1 MITSKTNFLALIGN
15 PVNHSLSPIMHNAA
29 IKYLG
34 LDLIYFSIP
43 CKEKDFDIIIKSLSK
58 INCKGI
64 NLTIPFKE
72 KVLNYCSKIS
82 PLADQIK
89 AVNTLKPN
97 NKGEWHGINTDVEGL
112 IYPLEKLNLKSKKA
126 IILGSGGAA
135 RSAIQGLINLKMSEI
150 IIISRN
156 QISINKLI
164 NDFKKQHLIKGIS
177 SKNAIIPDLIDS
189 TDLIINTTP
198 VGMINHTK
206 TTEELPFGDDIWTS
220 LNSKTVIYD
229 LIYNPQET
237 RLLNFSRKKGCQ
249 TINGMKM
256 LVIQGAKS
264 LSYWTDGLKIPIEI
278 MEEAIKNHLQTSL
291 ELD

>member
-43 CKEKDFDIIIKSLSK
+43 CNQKDFEIVIRSLSK

-64 NLTIPFKE
+64 NVTIPFKE
-72 KVLNYCSKIS
+72 KALDYCSKIS
-82 PLADQIK
+82 PLAEQIK

-97 NKGEWHGINTDVEGL
+97 GEGGWNGINTDVEGL
-112 IYPLEKLNLKSKKA
+112 TYPLENLNLSYKKA
-126 IILGSGGAA
+126 LILGSGGAS

-150 IIISRN
+150 VVISRN
-156 QISINKLI
+156 QNSLDSLL
-164 NDFKKQHLIKGIS
+164 NDFKNIHLIKGVYF
-177 SKNAIIPDLIDS
+177 KNPNICELVNTADLIV
-189 TDLIINTTP
+189 NTTP
-198 VGMINHTK
+198 VGMINHSSGK
-206 TTEELPFGDDIWTS
+206 EELPYGDNFWRS
-220 LNSKTVIYD
+220 LNSKTIIYD

-237 RLLNFSRKKGCQ
+237 PLLRLCRKKGCE

-256 LVIQGAKS
+256 LVAQGAKS
-264 LSYWTDGLKIPIEI
+264 LSYWTDGLNIPIEI
-278 MEEAIKNHLQTSL
+278 MEEAIRKHLL
-291 ELD
+291 I

>member
-43 CKEKDFDIIIKSLSK
+43 CDEKDFEIVVRSLSK

-64 NLTIPFKE
+64 NVTIPFKE
-72 KVLNYCSKIS
+72 KVLDYCSKIS
-82 PLADQIK
+82 PLAEQIK

-97 NKGEWHGINTDVEGL
+97 GKGEWYGINTDVEGL
-112 IYPLEKLNLKSKKA
+112 TYPLENLNLTDKKA
-126 IILGSGGAA
+126 IILGSGGAS

-150 IIISRN
+150 VVISRN
-156 QISINKLI
+156 EISLKSLL
-164 NDFKKQHLIKGIS
+164 NDFQNQHLIKGVS
-177 SKNAIIPDLIDS
+177 FKNPNIFNLIN
-189 TDLIINTTP
+189 TADLIINTTP
-198 VGMINHTK
+198 VGMINHSSGK
-206 TTEELPFGDDIWTS
+206 EEMPFGDNFWRS
-220 LNSKTVIYD
+220 LNSKTIIYD

-237 RLLNFSRKKGCQ
+237 PLLNFSRKKGCH

-256 LVIQGAKS
+256 LVAQGAKS
-264 LSYWTDGLKIPIEI
+264 LSYWTDGLKIPIEV
-278 MEEAIKNHLQTSL
+278 MEEAIKKYL
-291 ELD
+291 

>member
-29 IKYLG
+29 IKYLD

-43 CKEKDFDIIIKSLSK
+43 CKEKDFEIVIRSLSK

-64 NLTIPFKE
+64 NITIPFKE
-72 KVLNYCSKIS
+72 KVLAYCNKIS
-82 PLADQIK
+82 PLAEQIK

-97 NKGEWHGINTDVEGL
+97 GKGEWHGINTDVEGL
-112 IYPLEKLNLKSKKA
+112 TYPLENLSLANKKA

-156 QISINKLI
+156 QISINYLL
-164 NDFKKQHLIKGIS
+164 NDFKNQYLLKGVSCKDPNIFNLINS
-177 SKNAIIPDLIDS
+177 A
-189 TDLIINTTP
+189 DLIINTTP
-198 VGMINHTK
+198 VGMINHGSTK
-206 TTEELPFGDDIWTS
+206 KELPFGDHFWKT
-220 LNSKTVIYD
+220 LNAKTIIYD

-237 RLLNFSRKKGCQ
+237 PLLNLSRKKGCH

-256 LVIQGAKS
+256 LVAQGAKS
-264 LSYWTDGLKIPIEI
+264 LSYWTDGINIPIEI
-278 MEEAIKNHLQTSL
+278 MEEAIKKYL
-291 ELD
+291 

>member
-15 PVNHSLSPIMHNAA
+15 PVSHSLSPIMHNAA

-43 CKEKDFDIIIKSLSK
+43 CKEKDFEIVIRSLSK

-64 NLTIPFKE
+64 NVTIPFKE
-72 KVLNYCSKIS
+72 KVLSYCSLIS
-82 PLADQIK
+82 PLAEQIK

-97 NKGEWHGINTDVEGL
+97 GAGEWHGINTDVEGL
-112 IYPLEKLNLKSKKA
+112 TYPLENLNLANKKA

-156 QISINKLI
+156 QISIDSLI
-164 NDFKKQHLIKGIS
+164 NNFKNQYLLKGVALTNPNIFNLINS
-177 SKNAIIPDLIDS
+177 A
-189 TDLIINTTP
+189 DLIINTTP
-198 VGMINHTK
+198 VGMINHTSAK
-206 TTEELPFGDDIWTS
+206 EKLPFGDYFWRS

-237 RLLNFSRKKGCQ
+237 SLLNLARKKGCH
-249 TINGMKM
+249 TINGMNM
-256 LVIQGAKS
+256 LVAQGAKS
-264 LSYWTDGLKIPIEI
+264 LSYWTDGVKIPIEI
-278 MEEAIKNHLQTSL
+278 MEEAIKKYL
-291 ELD
+291 

>member
-43 CKEKDFDIIIKSLSK
+43 CNEKDFEIVIKSLSK

-64 NLTIPFKE
+64 NITIPFKE

-82 PLADQIK
+82 PLAKQIK
-89 AVNTLKPN
+89 AVNTLKPSE
-97 NKGEWHGINTDVEGL
+97 KGEWHGINTDVEGL
-112 IYPLEKLNLKSKKA
+112 IYPLKNLKLVNKQG

-135 RSAIQGLINLKMSEI
+135 RSAIQGLINLKMSKI
-150 IIISRN
+150 TVISRN
-156 QISINKLI
+156 QISLDSLL
-164 NDFKKQHLIKGIS
+164 NDFKNKHLIKGVS
-177 SKNAIIPDLIDS
+177 FKNTSNINLINS
-189 TDLIINTTP
+189 ADLIINTTP
-198 VGMINHTK
+198 VGMINNTDSK
-206 TTEELPFGDDIWTS
+206 ELLPFGDNFWTS
-220 LNSKTVIYD
+220 LNPKTVIYD

-237 RLLNFSRKKGCQ
+237 PLLSFSRKKGCQ

-256 LVIQGAKS
+256 LVAQGAKS

-278 MEEAIKNHLQTSL
+278 MEEAIKNYL
-291 ELD
+291 

>member
-43 CKEKDFDIIIKSLSK
+43 CNEKDFEIVIKSLSK

-64 NLTIPFKE
+64 NITIPFKE

-82 PLADQIK
+82 PLAEKIK
-89 AVNTLKPN
+89 SVNTLKPN
-97 NKGEWHGINTDVEGL
+97 GKGEWHGINTDVEGL
-112 IYPLEKLNLKSKKA
+112 IYPLENLNLENKHA
-126 IILGSGGAA
+126 IILGSGGSA
-135 RSAIQGLINLKMSEI
+135 RSAIQGLLHLKISEI
-150 IIISRN
+150 IVISRN
-156 QISINKLI
+156 QISLDSLLS
-164 NDFKKQHLIKGIS
+164 DFKNQHLIKGLTFQ
-177 SKNAIIPDLIDS
+177 NPNIPNLINS
-189 TDLIINTTP
+189 ADLIINTTP
-198 VGMINHTK
+198 VGMINY
-206 TTEELPFGDDIWTS
+206 TTEKTALPFGDNFWTS

-237 RLLNFSRKKGCQ
+237 PLLSLSRKKGCK

-256 LVIQGAKS
+256 LVAQGAKS
-264 LSYWTDGLKIPIEI
+264 LSYWTDGLEIPVEI
-278 MEEAIKNHLQTSL
+278 MEEAIKKNI
-291 ELD
+291 

>member
-43 CKEKDFDIIIKSLSK
+43 CNEKDFEIVIKSLSK

-64 NLTIPFKE
+64 NITIPFKE

-82 PLADQIK
+82 PLAEQIK

-97 NKGEWHGINTDVEGL
+97 GKGEWHGINTDVEGL
-112 IYPLEKLNLKSKKA
+112 IYPLENLNLEKKHA
-126 IILGSGGAA
+126 VILGSGGAA
-135 RSAIQGLINLKMSEI
+135 RSALQGLLNLKMSEI
-150 IIISRN
+150 IVITRN
-156 QISINKLI
+156 QISLDSLLS
-164 NDFKKQHLIKGIS
+164 DFKNQSLIKGLSYRNPNVPNIVNS
-177 SKNAIIPDLIDS
+177 ADILV
-189 TDLIINTTP
+189 NTTP
-198 VGMINHTK
+198 VGMINHTSTK
-206 TTEELPFGDDIWTS
+206 KELPFGDNFWTT
-220 LNSKTVIYD
+220 LNSKTIIYD

-237 RLLNFSRKKGCQ
+237 PLLSLSRKKGCQ

-256 LVIQGAKS
+256 LVAQGAKS
-264 LSYWTDGLKIPIEI
+264 LSYWTDGLTIPIEI
-278 MEEAIKNHLQTSL
+278 MEEAIEKYLGIS
-291 ELD
+291 

>member
-1 MITSKTNFLALIGN
+1 MITSKTKFLALIGN

-43 CKEKDFDIIIKSLSK
+43 CNEEDFEIVIKSLSK

-64 NLTIPFKE
+64 NITIPFKE
-72 KVLNYCSKIS
+72 KAVNYCSKIS
-82 PLADQIK
+82 PLAKQIK

-97 NKGEWHGINTDVEGL
+97 SRGEWHGINTDVEGL
-112 IYPLEKLNLKSKKA
+112 IYPLKNFNLANKKA

-135 RSAIQGLINLKMSEI
+135 RSAIQGLINLKMLEI
-150 IIISRN
+150 VVISRN
-156 QISINKLI
+156 QISINSLLRDFKNQHSIKGVYFKNANIPNLI
-164 NDFKKQHLIKGIS
+164 NS
-177 SKNAIIPDLIDS
+177 ADLIV
-189 TDLIINTTP
+189 NTTP
-198 VGMINHTK
+198 VGMINHTSAK
-206 TTEELPFGDDIWTS
+206 EELPFGDNFWTS

-237 RLLNFSRKKGCQ
+237 RLLTFSRKKGCH

-256 LVIQGAKS
+256 LVAQGAKS

-278 MEEAIKNHLQTSL
+278 MEEAIKKHI
-291 ELD
+291 

>member
-43 CKEKDFDIIIKSLSK
+43 CNEKDFEIVIKSLSK

-64 NLTIPFKE
+64 NITIPFKE

-82 PLADQIK
+82 PLAEQIK

-97 NKGEWHGINTDVEGL
+97 GRGEWDGINTDVEGL
-112 IYPLEKLNLKSKKA
+112 IYPLENYNFENKKA

-135 RSAIQGLINLKMSEI
+135 RSAIQGLINLNMSEI
-150 IIISRN
+150 IVISRN
-156 QISINKLI
+156 QISLKSLL
-164 NDFKKQHLIKGIS
+164 NDFNNQKLIKGIS
-177 SKNAIIPDLIDS
+177 SNSQYIHNFINSADLI
-189 TDLIINTTP
+189 LNTTP
-198 VGMINHTK
+198 VGMINHSSTK
-206 TTEELPFGDDIWTS
+206 EELPFGDNFWTS
-220 LNSKTVIYD
+220 LKSKTIVYD

-237 RLLNFSRKKGCQ
+237 PLLNFSRKRGCQ

-256 LVIQGAKS
+256 LVAQGAKS
-264 LSYWTDGLKIPIEI
+264 LSYWTDGLKIPIDI
-278 MEEAIKNHLQTSL
+278 MEEAIKKHI
-291 ELD
+291 

>member
-43 CKEKDFDIIIKSLSK
+43 CDEKDFEIVIKSLSK

-64 NLTIPFKE
+64 NVTIPFKE

-82 PLADQIK
+82 PVAEQIK
-89 AVNTLKPN
+89 AINTLKPN
-97 NKGEWHGINTDVEGL
+97 GKGEWHGINTDVEGL
-112 IYPLEKLNLKSKKA
+112 TYPLKNLNLAKKRG

-150 IIISRN
+150 IVVSRN
-156 QISINKLI
+156 QVSLDYLE
-164 NDFKKQHLIKGIS
+164 NDFKNQHFIKCIS
-177 SKNAIIPDLIDS
+177 SKDPNIINFVNSADLIV
-189 TDLIINTTP
+189 NATP
-198 VGMINHTK
+198 VGMINHANA
-206 TTEELPFGDDIWTS
+206 EELPFGDIFWTS
-220 LNSKTVIYD
+220 INPKTVIYD

-237 RLLNFSRKKGCQ
+237 KLLNFASKKGCQ

-256 LVIQGAKS
+256 LVFQGAKS

-278 MEEAIKNHLQTSL
+278 MEEAIKNHL
-291 ELD
+291 

>member
-43 CKEKDFDIIIKSLSK
+43 CNEKDFEIVIKSLSK

-64 NLTIPFKE
+64 NVTIPFKE
-72 KVLNYCSKIS
+72 KVLDYCSKIS
-82 PLADQIK
+82 PLAEQIK

-97 NKGEWHGINTDVEGL
+97 GKGEWHGINTDVDGL
-112 IYPLEKLNLKSKKA
+112 TYPLENLNLTDKKA
-126 IILGSGGAA
+126 VILGSGGSA
-135 RSAIQGLINLKMSEI
+135 RSAVQGLINLKMSEI
-150 IIISRN
+150 IVISRN
-156 QISINKLI
+156 QISLNSLF
-164 NDFKKQHLIKGIS
+164 NDFKNQHLIKCLS
-177 SKNAIIPDLIDS
+177 FKNPNNFDLINS
-189 TDLIINTTP
+189 ADLIVNTTP
-198 VGMINHTK
+198 VGMINHASGR
-206 TTEELPFGDDIWTS
+206 EEVPFGDDFWRS

-237 RLLNFSRKKGCQ
+237 PLLNLSRKKGCP

-256 LVIQGAKS
+256 LVAQGAKS

-278 MEEAIKNHLQTSL
+278 MEEAIKKNL
-291 ELD
+291 

>member
-15 PVNHSLSPIMHNAA
+15 PVKHSLSPIMHNAA

-43 CKEKDFDIIIKSLSK
+43 CNEKDFEIVIKSLSK

-64 NLTIPFKE
+64 NITIPFKE
-72 KVLNYCSKIS
+72 KVLNYCNEIS
-82 PLADQIK
+82 PLAKQIK

-97 NKGEWHGINTDVEGL
+97 GKGEWNGINTDVEGL
-112 IYPLEKLNLKSKKA
+112 IYPLENLNLLNKQA

-156 QISINKLI
+156 QTSLKSLLY
-164 NDFKKQHLIKGIS
+164 DFKNQHLIKGIYFN
-177 SKNAIIPDLIDS
+177 NANVLNLINSADLIV
-189 TDLIINTTP
+189 NTTP
-198 VGMINHTK
+198 VGMINHTSAK
-206 TTEELPFGDDIWTS
+206 EEMPFGNNFWDS

-237 RLLNFSRKKGCQ
+237 PLLNFSREKGCQ

-256 LVIQGAKS
+256 LVAQGAKS

-278 MEEAIKNHLQTSL
+278 MEEAIKKYL
-291 ELD
+291 

>member
-43 CKEKDFDIIIKSLSK
+43 CKEKDFEIVIRSLSK

-64 NLTIPFKE
+64 NVTIPFKE
-72 KVLNYCSKIS
+72 KVLAYCSEIS
-82 PLADQIK
+82 PLAEKIK

-97 NKGEWHGINTDVEGL
+97 DKGEWYGINTDVEGL
-112 IYPLEKLNLKSKKA
+112 TYPLENLNLANKKG

-150 IIISRN
+150 IVVSRN
-156 QISINKLI
+156 QFSLDSLL
-164 NDFKKQHLIKGIS
+164 NDFKNNHLIKGIS
-177 SKNAIIPDLIDS
+177 YKNSNIPNLINS
-189 TDLIINTTP
+189 ADLIINSTP
-198 VGMINHTK
+198 VGMINHISAPQ
-206 TTEELPFGDDIWTS
+206 EMPFGDNFWTS
-220 LNSKTVIYD
+220 LNSKTIIYD

-237 RLLNFSRKKGCQ
+237 SLLNFSRKKGCQ
-249 TINGMKM
+249 TINGMQM
-256 LVIQGAKS
+256 LVAQGAKS
-264 LSYWTDGLKIPIEI
+264 LSYWTNGLKIPFEI
-278 MEEAIKNHLQTSL
+278 MEEAIKKNL
-291 ELD
+291 